1 MGTEVVAVASA
12 QWAVRAMSQVPAVA
26 VVAVAAVVQANAW
39 SPALKWLSILSML
52 LRVRDHAMHCLPAL
66 LRMVA
71 LQTVDTINTV
81 PLASTCIRHTGAGTS
96 CGCSRAPVHSDCQGM
111 FRKQEETG
119 QQSSEDGTH
128 LLQVVMV
135 QLQMRAAQDVILLQT
150 VTVSQ
155 TSHPVAVQ
163 MRMSKTERGLT
174 WRSVSGSETR
184 LRQQCD
190 PVVPAQV
197 SVAGVRVRV

>member
-1 MGTEVVAVASA
+1 
-12 QWAVRAMSQVPAVA
+12 
-26 VVAVAAVVQANAW
+26 
-39 SPALKWLSILSML
+39 
-52 LRVRDHAMHCLPAL
+52 
-66 LRMVA
+66 
-71 LQTVDTINTV
+71 
-81 PLASTCIRHTGAGTS
+81 
-96 CGCSRAPVHSDCQGM
+96 M